1 MSIFRR
7 RAAEPDVPETDPT
20 DTTAEPEATAADQE
34 LDVDG
39 DAPVDRTAG
48 PFDASEVDGPG
59 ERIDL
64 GSVWIGSIGG
74 AELRLEVD
82 QASETVS
89 AIQLIIGPSAAQI
102 QAFAAPRSGGVW
114 REVRQELSKAIE
126 TGGGTVEEV
135 DGPLGKQLNVRMPQQ
150 GPDGR
155 TVFAPARFVGVDGPR
170 WFLRAVLSGQ
180 AAVDDEAAEQLI
192 AGVRQFVVHRGQS
205 PMAPREMLPLTLPPA
220 APVVEEQAEPEPE
233 GSDTDGTDERYTR
246 PDLNPFE
253 RGPEIT
259 EVR

>member
-1 MSIFRR
+1 MLIAASVLVPPAAQAAPNVAGMIVFLDPGHQAAMDGMSRQ
-7 RAAEPDVPETDPT
+7 VPT
-20 DTTAEPEATAADQE
+20 
-34 LDVDG
+34 G
-39 DAPVDRTAG
+39 R
-48 PFDASEVDGPG
+48 
-59 ERIDL
+59 
-64 GSVWIGSIGG
+64 GG
-74 AELRLEVD
+74 TKD
-82 QASETVS
+82 CQASGTSTDDGFPEHTFTWDTVLR
-89 AIQLIIGPSAAQI
+89 I
-102 QAFAAPRSGGVW
+102 
-114 REVRQELSKAIE
+114 RQELSKAIE

-192 AGVRQFVVHRGQS
+192 AGLRQFVVHRGQS

-220 APVVEEQAEPEPE
+220 APVVEEQAEPEP
-233 GSDTDGTDERYTR
+233 GDSDADGTDERYTR